1 MSKLIK
7 TPRPLIPPLLS
18 TWALPTS
25 PAGIGLHGEPIME
38 GETSPPHQPPDFLLK
53 LNFLLPGEAAWNPP
67 PLCSCRSGKQG
78 THLPGVGGDVCFPCC
93 SCSFPGGPQLG
104 KQILGNLQGSS
115 GASFSAITKQQRE
128 HCFQKLQAKRNRAR
142 VAGTVSQSELFHTPS
157 AAF

>member
-1 MSKLIK
+1 MENLSWKERPALLTNHQISFSNSTSCFQERLPETRLLFALAEVGSKG
-7 TPRPLIPPLLS
+7 
-18 TWALPTS
+18 PT
-25 PAGIGLHGEPIME
+25 
-38 GETSPPHQPPDFLLK
+38 F
-53 LNFLLPGEAAWNPP
+53 
-67 PLCSCRSGKQG
+67 R
-78 THLPGVGGDVCFPCC
+78 GVGGDVCFPCC
-93 SCSFPGGPQLG
+93 SCSFPGGPQLEGGLG